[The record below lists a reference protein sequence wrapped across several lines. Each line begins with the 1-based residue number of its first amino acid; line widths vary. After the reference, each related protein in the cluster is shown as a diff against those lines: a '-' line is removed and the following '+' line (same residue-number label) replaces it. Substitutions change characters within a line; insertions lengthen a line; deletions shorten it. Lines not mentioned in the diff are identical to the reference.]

1 MKGIDEQVA
10 KAEKAVAGKLPVKR
24 NRFVDLKAPNKQVN
38 WALVTKNKALA
49 ELKGY
54 QTSRGDLPAEQV
66 IHAYRQML
74 KI

>member
-1 MKGIDEQVA
+1 
-10 KAEKAVAGKLPVKR
+10 
-24 NRFVDLKAPNKQVN
+24 VDLKAPNKQVN

-54 QTSRGDLPAEQV
+54 QTSRVDLPAEQV

>member
-38 WALVTKNKALA
+38 WALVTKKKALA

-54 QTSRGDLPAEQV
+54 QTSRVDLPAEQV